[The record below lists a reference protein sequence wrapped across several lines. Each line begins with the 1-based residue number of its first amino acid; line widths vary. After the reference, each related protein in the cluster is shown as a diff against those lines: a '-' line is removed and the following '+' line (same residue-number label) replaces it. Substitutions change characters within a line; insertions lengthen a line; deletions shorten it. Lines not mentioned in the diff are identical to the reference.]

1 MAHSFDPG
9 PVHEPFATLCREY
22 PGPDVYPP
30 DLFRV
35 EWGPIFH
42 RGRLDGSARV
52 LVIGQ
57 DPAQHEGICRRI
69 LVGEAGQRVQAFLAK
84 LGIERS
90 YVMINAFLYSVYSHD
105 ATDLLNHD
113 EILAYRQ
120 RWLDALLLD
129 SGVEAVIAFG
139 SLARRALN
147 RWRTERGSDIPF
159 AAVKHPTFPEGS
171 GGGAVAMRQLLVDW
185 NAALADL
192 RAAISH
198 PDVERPL
205 VPYDVDRR
213 AETKAIPEFDLPA
226 GLPPWMRSLRVWA
239 DRPPAT
245 DAETKRATITV
256 TVPPGERPWRTN

>member
-1 MAHSFDPG
+1 MHPFDSG
-9 PVHEPFATLCREY
+9 PVHEPFATLAREY

-30 DLFRV
+30 KLFRT

-90 YVMINAFLYSVYSHD
+90 YVMINAFLYSVYSKSANDLVNDHD
-105 ATDLLNHD
+105 
-113 EILAYRQ
+113 IVAYRH

-129 SGVEAVIAFG
+129 SRVEAVVAFG
-139 SLARRALN
+139 SLARKALEK
-147 RWRTERGSDIPF
+147 WRTETGSDIPF

-171 GGGAVAMRQLLVDW
+171 GGGAHAMREMLVQW
-185 NAALADL
+185 NSAIEDL
-192 RAAISH
+192 RSAIQH
-198 PDVERPL
+198 PDIDGPFVH
-205 VPYDVDRR
+205 YDVDHK

-239 DRPPAT
+239 DRPPGV
-245 DAETKRATITV
+245 DVETKRATITV